1 MILSKSVAEL
11 QREHVGLEL
20 ECIDRMY
27 LNAYVPQLTS
37 EAGVAGFVRGYLGH
51 RFASTKAV
59 AQMTQGFVESIMQF
73 GLDQQIDLVRFKKG
87 QRKDD
92 VMQRRLRA
100 FKKKHQEG
108 VVFIGV
114 AQEKARVPRTVRKA
128 FGDGGTIPWID
139 YSSANVNFYYFYCLD
154 EDFGPF
160 FIKFC
165 SYFPYTAKL
174 CINGHEYLKCQ
185 LNRRGIEYEA
195 LDNGISWC
203 EDLAAAKRICDRF
216 DQQKIEAF
224 FRKWLRRLPHPFS
237 AQDRRA
243 GYRYDLSILQAEFS
257 LTQIWDQA
265 VSGRCFFEEIIREN
279 IDLGRPEQVQ
289 LIFSRKMNK
298 STVADGRCRTRIIT
312 EGVIPSLHIYYKST
326 HSKQYHKAAKRRA
339 GLRTPDDR

>member
-1 MILSKSVAEL
+1 VKLSKSVAEL
-11 QREHVGLEL
+11 QREHVVLEL

-37 EAGVAGFVRGYLGH
+37 EAGVAGFVRGYLGY
-51 RFASTKAV
+51 RFASTKQV
-59 AQMTQGFVESIMQF
+59 AEMTEAFVESIMQF
-73 GLDQQIDLVRFKKG
+73 GLDHKIELVRFKKG
-87 QRKDD
+87 QRKDN
-92 VMQRRLRA
+92 VMRARLHA
-100 FKKKHQEG
+100 FKKKYQEG
-108 VVFIGV
+108 VLFIGV

-185 LNRRGIEYEA
+185 LDRRGIEYEA

-203 EDLAAAKRICDRF
+203 EDLPTAQRICDRF

-237 AQDRRA
+237 AQERRA

-265 VSGRCFFEEIIREN
+265 VSGRCFFEEIIRSEYRF
-279 IDLGRPEQVQ
+279 GP
-289 LIFSRKMNK
+289 
-298 STVADGRCRTRIIT
+298 TRT
-312 EGVIPSLHIYYKST
+312 GAVDFQP
-326 HSKQYHKAAKRRA
+326 
-339 GLRTPDDR
+339 